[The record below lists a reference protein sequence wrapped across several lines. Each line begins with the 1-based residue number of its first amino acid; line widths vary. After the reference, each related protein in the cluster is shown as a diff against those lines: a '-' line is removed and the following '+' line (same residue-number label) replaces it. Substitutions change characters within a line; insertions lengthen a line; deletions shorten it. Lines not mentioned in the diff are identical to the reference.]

1 MARSS
6 AVKARTQATNQLKA
20 MIVTGSPRFRQQL
33 RHLSTPLL
41 IAHCARLR
49 PSPDLGDPEQATKT
63 ALRRLARRH
72 QQLSAEITEADRELH
87 QLVRDVAPALLD
99 LPGVGSEVAGQVLI
113 SIGDN
118 ADRLKSEAAFAHL
131 CGAAPIPTSRGRTH
145 RHRLNRGGDRSANNA
160 LYVVVLGRMRH
171 DPRTRA
177 YVERRTHEGLAK
189 PEIIRCL
196 KRYVAREIYLQHTQS
211 GDTSKEAT
219 ITTCQT
225 IGASTI
231 TGTSSARKREPGLD
245 LAPRASLKVVTMAY
259 GDDPHGVGL
268 MTAGQFG
275 RQTLLSAKALRIYA
289 ERGLLPPHFVDPIN
303 GYRYYAAE
311 QVPTGWLISLLR
323 SADLSLEQIRQI
335 IGSDPVSALQH
346 IEQAA
351 VAIQRRSQAVQA
363 VLHQARLRLL
373 QEVDMTHIS
382 TTLEGDR
389 PVLSVMKRMR
399 PEDMDD
405 IITSAVGRLRQL
417 AAAAELTVTGDPFG
431 VFHGPITADSDG
443 PLEIALPVDDLA
455 DTNDDVRSY
464 RLPGGI
470 MANRLAEGPETSFP
484 EILGLYDELHRWITD
499 AGRVPVGPPRET
511 WHNSPTGPEPLRL
524 TISWPYASPAG
535 QSSERQD

>member
-1 MARSS
+1 
-6 AVKARTQATNQLKA
+6 
-20 MIVTGSPRFRQQL
+20 MIVTGSPRLRQQL

-49 PSPDLGDPEQATKT
+49 PSPNLGDPEQATKT

-118 ADRLKSEAAFAHL
+118 ADRLKSEAACAHL
-131 CGAAPIPTSRGRTH
+131 CGAAPIPASSGRTH

-160 LYVVVLGRMRH
+160 LYVVVLSRMRH

-177 YVERRTHEGLAK
+177 YVERRIHEGLAK

-196 KRYVAREIYLQHTQS
+196 KRYVAREIYNTLNLATPARKREQLLARPSEHRPARTRI
-211 GDTSKEAT
+211 GDPTS
-219 ITTCQT
+219 
-225 IGASTI
+225 I

-335 IGSDPVSALQH
+335 IGSDPESALQH

-535 QSSERQD
+535 QSSERQH